1 MHHRP
6 PKRSEPRIVPQQ
18 LETTLEVDDGI
29 VRIGR
34 ARGVRRSRSPPPRA
48 LMNVRVSGTHGKAA
62 NRRKQVSRTLARAF
76 AGWRTGLPGPV
87 IVLQAGTAVNYFGT
101 GLILPFEII
110 YLHQARGFPTATAGL
125 VLAAVMG
132 TAAVVTPL
140 SGALLDRFRAKPILI
155 TGNLTSAL
163 GYAGFAFVDRPWQAF
178 VCSAVGGAGFGLANT
193 ANQVLSLILVSAEQ
207 RASSIALRRVAGNF
221 GLGSGATVAGFI
233 VASATHLRTFQALY
247 LFDGVTFAVF
257 ALVVLM
263 GIPNPHL
270 ANAAS
275 ASDRGTGFRAVAHD
289 RLFLILIAANI
300 VLVMT
305 GGALFSNILA
315 PFAKAHTP
323 VGPGEI
329 GVVFFINTF
338 FIVVA
343 QIPATRV
350 VKRMRRTHALAATSA
365 LFAIGLLTVLLA
377 TLTSS
382 TLTATTVLAGV
393 AIVIAIGEC
402 AQFIVLGPIVADL
415 APPHLLGRYMSL
427 YGLTFTAGVA
437 LGPAVGGAL
446 LATSPDAI
454 WWGGALTAALT
465 GAGLLR
471 LGDRIPDP
479 LLQAQCPPPQAV
491 NAAEM
496 DSARHSQMKSTEMER
511 HSRT

>member
-1 MHHRP
+1 MESSAPAGTNRSKQLSRP
-6 PKRSEPRIVPQQ
+6 
-18 LETTLEVDDGI
+18 
-29 VRIGR
+29 
-34 ARGVRRSRSPPPRA
+34 
-48 LMNVRVSGTHGKAA
+48 
-62 NRRKQVSRTLARAF
+62 LARVLG
-76 AGWRTGLPGPV
+76 GWRTGLPGPV
-87 IVLQAGTAVNYFGT
+87 LVLQAGTAVNYFGT

-110 YLHQARGFPTATAGL
+110 YLHQARGFSTATAGL

-132 TAAVVTPL
+132 TAAVVSPPA
-140 SGALLDRFRAKPILI
+140 GALLDRFRAKPILI
-155 TGNLTSAL
+155 AGNLASAL

-178 VCSAVGGAGFGLANT
+178 VCAAVGGGGFGVAGT
-193 ANQVLSLILVSAEQ
+193 ANRVLSLTLVSAEQ
-207 RASSIALRRVAGNF
+207 RASSIALFRVAGNF

-233 VASATHLRTFQALY
+233 VAAASDLRTFQALY

-257 ALVVLM
+257 ALVVLA
-263 GIPNPHL
+263 GIPNPRL
-270 ANAAS
+270 ADAAP
-275 ASDRGTGFRAVAHD
+275 ASNRGTGFRAVAHD

-323 VGPGEI
+323 VGPSEI
-329 GVVFFINTF
+329 GVIVFVNTF

-350 VKRMRRTHALAATSA
+350 VTRMRRTHALAATSA
-365 LFAIGLLTVLLA
+365 LFAIGLLAVLLA

-382 TLTATTVLAGV
+382 TLAATAVLAGV

-415 APPHLLGRYMSL
+415 APPRLLGRYLSL
-427 YGLTFTAGVA
+427 YGLSFTAGVA
-437 LGPAVGGAL
+437 LGPAAGGAL
-446 LATSPDAI
+446 LAASPDAV
-454 WWGGALTAALT
+454 WWGGALAVAVT

-479 LLQAQCPPPQAV
+479 LVRARSAPPQAV
-491 NAAEM
+491 
-496 DSARHSQMKSTEMER
+496 STAGPG
-511 HSRT
+511 

>member
-1 MHHRP
+1 
-6 PKRSEPRIVPQQ
+6 
-18 LETTLEVDDGI
+18 
-29 VRIGR
+29 
-34 ARGVRRSRSPPPRA
+34 
-48 LMNVRVSGTHGKAA
+48 MNVRVSGTHGKAA
-62 NRRKQVSRTLARAF
+62 NRRKQPGRTPARVF
-76 AGWRTGLPGPV
+76 AGWRTGLSGPV

-101 GLILPFEII
+101 GLVLPFEII
-110 YLHQARGFPTATAGL
+110 YMHQARGFPTAIAGL

-132 TAAVVTPL
+132 TAAVVTPP

-155 TGNLTSAL
+155 TGNLASAL

-178 VCSAVGGAGFGLANT
+178 VCSAVGGAGFGVANT
-193 ANQVLSLILVSAEQ
+193 ANQVLSLTLVSAEQ

-233 VASATHLRTFQALY
+233 IASANDLRAFQALY
-247 LFDGVTFAVF
+247 LLDGVTFAVF
-257 ALVVLM
+257 ALVVLV
-263 GIPNPHL
+263 GIPNPRL
-270 ANAAS
+270 AKAAS

-289 RLFLILIAANI
+289 RLFLILITANI

-323 VGPGEI
+323 AGPGEI

-365 LFAIGLLTVLLA
+365 LFAIGLLAVLLA

-382 TLTATTVLAGV
+382 TLAATTVLAGV

-427 YGLTFTAGVA
+427 YGLTFMAGVA

-446 LATSPDAI
+446 LATSPDAV
-454 WWGGALTAALT
+454 WWGGALAVALI
-465 GAGLLR
+465 GVGLLR
-471 LGDRIPDP
+471 LGHRIPDP

-491 NAAEM
+491 SAADM
-496 DSARHSQMKSTEMER
+496 DSACHSQMNS
-511 HSRT
+511 

>member
-1 MHHRP
+1 
-6 PKRSEPRIVPQQ
+6 V
-18 LETTLEVDDGI
+18 
-29 VRIGR
+29 
-34 ARGVRRSRSPPPRA
+34 
-48 LMNVRVSGTHGKAA
+48 HGKAA
-62 NRRKQVSRTLARAF
+62 NRRKQAGRALARAF
-76 AGWRTGLPGPV
+76 AGWRTGLSGPV

-101 GLILPFEII
+101 GLVLPFEII

-125 VLAAVMG
+125 VLAVVMS
-132 TAAVVTPL
+132 TAAAVTPL

-155 TGNLTSAL
+155 TGNLASAL

-178 VCSAVGGAGFGLANT
+178 ACSAVGGAGFGVANT
-193 ANQVLSLILVSAEQ
+193 ANQILSLTLVSAEQ

-233 VASATHLRTFQALY
+233 VASANDLRAFQALY
-247 LFDGVTFAVF
+247 LFDGLTFAVF
-257 ALVVLM
+257 ALVVLI
-263 GIPNPHL
+263 GIPSPRL
-270 ANAAS
+270 ADAAP
-275 ASDRGTGFRAVAHD
+275 ASDRRTGLRAVARD
-289 RLFLILIAANI
+289 RLFLILIAANL
-300 VLVMT
+300 VLVVT

-350 VKRMRRTHALAATSA
+350 VTRMRRTHALAATSA
-365 LFAIGLLTVLLA
+365 LFAIGLLAVLLA

-382 TLTATTVLAGV
+382 TLTATAVLAGV

-402 AQFIVLGPIVADL
+402 AQFVVLGPIVADL

-446 LATSPDAI
+446 LSTSPDAI
-454 WWGGALTAALT
+454 WWGGALAAALT

-471 LGDRIPDP
+471 LGDRIPDRP
-479 LLQAQCPPPQAV
+479 LPPACP
-491 NAAEM
+491 
-496 DSARHSQMKSTEMER
+496 SSLARPHYRQS
-511 HSRT
+511 

>member
-1 MHHRP
+1 MFE
-6 PKRSEPRIVPQQ
+6 S
-18 LETTLEVDDGI
+18 
-29 VRIGR
+29 
-34 ARGVRRSRSPPPRA
+34 
-48 LMNVRVSGTHGKAA
+48 SGTRGEAA
-62 NRRKQVSRTLARAF
+62 NRRKHVSRRLARVV
-76 AGWRTGLPGPV
+76 AGWRTGLSGPV
-87 IVLQAGTAVNYFGT
+87 IVLQAGSAVNYFGT

-110 YLHQARGFPTATAGL
+110 YLHQARGFPTVTAGL

-140 SGALLDRFRAKPILI
+140 SGALLDRLRAKPILI
-155 TGNLTSAL
+155 IGNLASSL
-163 GYAGFAFVDRPWQAF
+163 GYAGFAFVDRPWHAF

-193 ANQVLSLILVSAEQ
+193 ANQVLSLTLVPAEQ

-221 GLGSGATVAGFI
+221 GLGSGATVAGVI
-233 VASATHLRTFQALY
+233 VASAPQLYTFQALY

-257 ALVVLM
+257 ALVVLAR
-263 GIPNPHL
+263 IPDPPL
-270 ANAAS
+270 AHAS
-275 ASDRGTGFRAVAHD
+275 PASDRGTGFRAVARD

-329 GVVFFINTF
+329 GVVIFINTF
-338 FIVVA
+338 VIVVA

-350 VKRMRRTHALAATSA
+350 VERMRRAHALAATCA
-365 LFAIGLLTVLLA
+365 LFAIGLLAVLLA

-427 YGLTFTAGVA
+427 YGLTFTTGVA

-446 LATSPDAI
+446 LATSPDAV

-465 GAGLLR
+465 GAGFLR
-471 LGDRIPDP
+471 LDDQIPGP
-479 LLQAQCPPPQAV
+479 SLQKPCAPAE
-491 NAAEM
+491 AALE
-496 DSARHSQMKSTEMER
+496 T
-511 HSRT
+511 T